1 MNATNNLALAQRGT
15 VVVNH
20 DNKAINE
27 QATKQDL
34 HNQGIQID
42 SEFVKVDS
50 QLVILR
56 TDMNAGFDRVDGQFT
71 NLRTDMDAKF
81 TKVDSQI
88 TNLRTDMDAGF
99 DKVYSRFEIV
109 DSQFANLRT
118 DIDSQF
124 IKFRAEMSEQFSKVY
139 AMFGTAQI
147 ELNKTLFKFG
157 SLFLTMMIAIM
168 GIDRWW
174 R

>member
-1 MNATNNLALAQRGT
+1 MNAANNLALMQIGPA
-15 VVVNH
+15 VADH
-20 DNKAINE
+20 DSQAMNE
-27 QATKQDL
+27 PATKQDL
-34 HNQGIQID
+34 YNMGVQIDSNFGKVISQFTIVD
-42 SEFVKVDS
+42 SEFVN
-50 QLVILR
+50 LR
-56 TDMNAGFDRVDGQFT
+56 TDMNAGFERVDNQII
-71 NLRTDMDAKF
+71 NLRTDMDA
-81 TKVDSQI
+81 
-88 TNLRTDMDAGF
+88 
-99 DKVYSRFEIV
+99 
-109 DSQFANLRT
+109 
-118 DIDSQF
+118 QF